1 MEQICKEES
10 SAMEVMQKAKE
21 KKTSKFNS
29 KVKISKLVEQPL
41 PLRGSYAE
49 NYYFVESK
57 SH

>member
-1 MEQICKEES
+1 
-10 SAMEVMQKAKE
+10 MEVMQKAKE
-21 KKTSKFNS
+21 KKTSKFTS